1 MVVHPQCRQGKK
13 SMDHK
18 ETKLSEKLRINNNL
32 LSHIYEIS
40 SLLTRSPDL
49 AEVLNE
55 ITDRAMHG
63 LNFDRA
69 IVMLLNSDKAKLEC
83 KCIKGF
89 TPQGE
94 RRAWEKPLI
103 FNRHDCY
110 ETKVIRYGTPR
121 FVPDTENA
129 PDVTPID
136 KVINRYQERNSLLY
150 VPLKIQDKILGLLGV
165 DRYRTRMEITQDDV
179 ESLTIFAN
187 QASII
192 IENARL
198 YQALSDEKALSE
210 NIIKCSTNGV
220 IVSDLM
226 GNILNMNP
234 RAEEILEL
242 TREEAI
248 KLRIQDVFKFNSNDR
263 RKIYRALKLRENI
276 HYFDF
281 PYQREH
287 GRRLVINLSGFAV
300 HDENH
305 NTLGAVTIITDLTEK
320 KRLDDYLLRV
330 EKFAALG
337 RIAAGIAH
345 EIRNPLAGIFTTVQN
360 LESELAEEDHQR
372 SDLKNILQEIDRIE
386 KLIREVLDLVR
397 PVPLQVEEF
406 DIHDLISTTL
416 SLLRKEMVKK
426 RIELK
431 TEYDARTPVI
441 KADPHRLRQVFLNL
455 TINAIESIE
464 GGGKIT
470 VKTDTKRQMD
480 RKKERDWFS
489 IDVIDDGIGIASEH
503 INRIFDPFFTT
514 KSGGTGLGLTVTH
527 KIVEDHN
534 GMIEVESRADRGT
547 IFRVLLPVTL

>member
-1 MVVHPQCRQGKK
+1 MVVHPRCRQGKK
-13 SMDHK
+13 SMDRK
-18 ETKLSEKLRINNNL
+18 ESKLSEKLRINNNL
-32 LSHIYEIS
+32 LRHIYEIS

-69 IVMLLNSDKAKLEC
+69 IVMLLNSDKTKLEC

-121 FVPDTENA
+121 FIPDAENA

-136 KVINRYQERNSLLY
+136 KVINRYQERNSVLY

-165 DRYRTRMEITQDDV
+165 DRYRTRMEITHDDV

-198 YQALSDEKALSE
+198 YQALGDEKALSE

-242 TREEAI
+242 TKEEAI
-248 KLRIQDVFKFNSNDR
+248 KLRIQDVFKFNSSDR
-263 RKIYRALKLRENI
+263 RNIYRALKMRENI

-281 PYQREH
+281 PYQRAH
-287 GRRLVINLSGFAV
+287 DGKLVLNLSGFAV

-360 LESELAEEDHQR
+360 LESEFPEENHQR

-386 KLIREVLDLVR
+386 NLIREVLDLVR

-406 DIHDLISTTL
+406 DIHNLISTTL

-426 RIELK
+426 RIVLK
-431 TEYDARTPVI
+431 TEYGAKTPVI

-464 GGGKIT
+464 GGGEIT

-480 RKKERDWFS
+480 RKSERDWFS
-489 IDVIDDGIGIASEH
+489 IDVVDDGIGIPSEH

-534 GMIEVESRADRGT
+534 GMIEVESQADKGT
-547 IFRVLLPVTL
+547 VFRVLLPVIL